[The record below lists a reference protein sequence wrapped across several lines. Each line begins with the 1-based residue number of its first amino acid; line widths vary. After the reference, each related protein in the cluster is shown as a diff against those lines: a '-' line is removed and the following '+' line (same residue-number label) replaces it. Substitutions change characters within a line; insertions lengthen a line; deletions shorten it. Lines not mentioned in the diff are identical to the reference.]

1 MSFDASLGSR
11 WSKVY
16 SNIKNFFHFINKEFK
31 AWREFLKIIFSP
43 SRNFWSFQSWYV
55 MDLGLRPK
63 SSTFNLV
70 IFNETIIPS
79 RFFRETE
86 PIEYTHTYTHL
97 RIPVQMRMCVFMCVH
112 YFNIIVYFKNIRL
125 QNYILWYYYLLILS
139 FYYLKDCLIW
149 LQELIPSKICWAD
162 WKFRTQ
168 IRVDGAVL
176 RQNFSSLGNLS
187 FCSWSLELSE
197 WGPPTLSSL
206 ISFFTINRLKKICT
220 STKYLLSSI

>member
-1 MSFDASLGSR
+1 
-11 WSKVY
+11 
-16 SNIKNFFHFINKEFK
+16 
-31 AWREFLKIIFSP
+31 
-43 SRNFWSFQSWYV
+43 
-55 MDLGLRPK
+55 MDLGLRLK

-70 IFNETIIPS
+70 VFNENIIPS
-79 RFFRETE
+79 WFSRETE

-97 RIPVQMRMCVFMCVH
+97 RIPIQMCMCIFMCVH

-149 LQELIPSKICWAD
+149 LQELVCSKICWAD

-206 ISFFTINRLKKICT
+206 ISLFTINHLKILCT